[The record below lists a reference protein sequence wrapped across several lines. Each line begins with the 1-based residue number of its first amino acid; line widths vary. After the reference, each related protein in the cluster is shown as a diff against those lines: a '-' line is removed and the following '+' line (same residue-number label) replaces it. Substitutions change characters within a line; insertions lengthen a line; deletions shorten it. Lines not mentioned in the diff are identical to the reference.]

1 MKLKYNS
8 WDKISIKKYYELEGL
23 EKDSEILAVL
33 CECSEE
39 EIANLPY
46 LEYQNLVGE
55 VGWLKTFTF
64 DTKHDLKKVKIG
76 NRKYKVVNTVGKMTT
91 AQYIDFQTLYAK
103 NDLKTYYGSI
113 LATFLIP
120 VKKKSYNQGY
130 DVVEEARY
138 IYENC
143 NIQLANQVMYF
154 FLKRCLLSTRIML
167 TYSVWIMERTL
178 KRKKTPEETK
188 KIIAERLPLVKKKLA
203 MLGLAL

>member
-23 EKDSEILAVL
+23 EKDREILAVL

-55 VGWLKTFTF
+55 VGWLKSFSF

-76 NRKYKVVNTVGKMTT
+76 KRKYKVVNSIGRMTA

-120 VKKKSYNQGY
+120 VKKKGYNQGY

-143 NIQLANQVMYF
+143 NIQVANQLMF
-154 FLKRCLLSTRIML
+154 FFHKKWWNSMVITMNYLK
-167 TYSVWIMERTL
+167 WIAKRNL
-178 KRKKTPEETK
+178 KRKKDVEVWTK
-188 KIIAERLPLVKKKLA
+188 VLEKTQDMPGWDRL
-203 MLGLAL
+203 M

>member
-1 MKLKYNS
+1 MKLKYDS

-23 EKDSEILAVL
+23 EKSREILAVL

-55 VGWLKTFTF
+55 VGWLKSFSF

-76 NRKYKVVNTVGKMTT
+76 DRKYKVVNSIGRMTA

-120 VKKKSYNQGY
+120 VKKKGYNQDY

-143 NIQLANQVMYF
+143 NIQVANQLMF
-154 FLKRCLLSTRIML
+154 FFARKWWNSMVITMNYLK
-167 TYSVWIMERTL
+167 WIAKRNL
-178 KRKKTPEETK
+178 KRKKDVEVWTK
-188 KIIAERLPLVKKKLA
+188 VLEKMQDMPGWDRL
-203 MLGLAL
+203 M